1 MYDCVAIII
10 IFLYKPLL
18 LLLEDESWSVSSN
31 RNNIDDDTKNFD
43 RISQLN
49 N

>member
-1 MYDCVAIII
+1 MYDCVGIII
-10 IFLYKPLL
+10 IFLYIPF

-31 RNNIDDDTKNFD
+31 RNNIDDDTKMFD